1 MKRIVVWLNI
11 AAITLALTACGKTP
25 PPPVAPPPSAGDPHL
40 AEQTALEKGMM
51 DFSNVLVI
59 RLQSEGKRIEV
70 TSVLPAIVAET
81 SLAGQTAKTIFRV
94 NEKSDGL
101 ILFSRDLPNGKSSRT
116 EMTLAELEQ
125 KKSFSFPVVQPDA
138 TLKERAF
145 TLEKI
150 IRRP

>member
-1 MKRIVVWLNI
+1 MKRVVVWLNI
-11 AAITLALTACGKTP
+11 AAIALALTACGKTP
-25 PPPVAPPPSAGDPHL
+25 PPVAAPRGAGDPRL

-81 SLAGQTAKTIFRV
+81 LLAGKTAKTIFRV
-94 NEKSDGL
+94 NEKGNGL

-116 EMTLAELEQ
+116 EMTLAEREQ
-125 KKSFSFPVVQPDA
+125 KKSLSFPVVKPDTA
-138 TLKERAF
+138 LKKRAF

-150 IRRP
+150 IRRS